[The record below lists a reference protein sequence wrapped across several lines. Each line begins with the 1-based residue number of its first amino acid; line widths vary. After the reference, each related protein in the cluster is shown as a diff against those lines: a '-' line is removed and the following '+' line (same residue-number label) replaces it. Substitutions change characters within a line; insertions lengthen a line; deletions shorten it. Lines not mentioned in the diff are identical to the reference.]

1 MSTKPNPTPAIS
13 DAEWKVMK
21 ILWAHSPQPA
31 YDVIAALDA
40 TEEWHPNTV
49 RTLLTRLYR
58 KGAVRIKKYKNLYLY
73 SPAVTE
79 EECIREESDSFL
91 RRVFGGSVK
100 PLLVHF
106 ARREGLTSRDL
117 DELKRILD
125 EKGD

>member
-1 MSTKPNPTPAIS
+1 MSPKPNPIPAIS
-13 DAEWKVMK
+13 EAEWKVMK
-21 ILWAHSPQPA
+21 ILWAKSPQPA
-31 YDVIAALDA
+31 YDVIAALDS

-58 KGAVRIKKYKNLYLY
+58 KKALRIKKYKNLYLY

-91 RRVFGGSVK
+91 RRVFAGSVK

-106 ARREGLTSRDL
+106 ARREGLTAKDL
-117 DELKRILD
+117 DELKQILD